1 MSERVTLVT
10 GASKGIGRA
19 CAEYLARDGHHVV
32 GVARSEPEDGFP
44 GDFFTADLGAHG
56 STAAFLADV
65 TTHYAFNG
73 LVNNV
78 GQVRPIPLDEI
89 TDADYAVF
97 VQINMTTP
105 FQCAQAVLPAMKDQ
119 GFGRVVNISSEVV
132 QGILKDRSVYT
143 AAKAGLIGFTRAWTL
158 ELGTY
163 GITVNAVA
171 PGPIETSMFTKNHP
185 PGSEKRESRISSL
198 AVGRF
203 GKPEDVAHAVAF
215 FMREESEFITG
226 QTLFVCGGSSLNS
239 GALL

>member
-1 MSERVTLVT
+1 MHERVTLVT

-19 CAEYLARDGHHVV
+19 CAERLAQAGHRVVGLARTAPD
-32 GVARSEPEDGFP
+32 DGFP
-44 GDFFTADLGAHG
+44 GEFVEVDLGDPVA
-56 STAAFLADV
+56 TAKVLDDLVAR
-65 TTHYAFNG
+65 HPFNG

-78 GQVRPIPLDEI
+78 GTVRPVPLDDI
-89 TDADYAVF
+89 TDADYAAF
-97 VQINMTTP
+97 VQINMTAP
-105 FQCAQAVLPAMKDQ
+105 FQCARALLRPMKAQ
-119 GFGRVVNISSEVV
+119 HFGRIVNISSELV

-171 PGPIETSMFTKNHP
+171 PGPIETPMFTRNHP
-185 PGSEKRESRISSL
+185 PGSDKRESRVSSL

-203 GKPEDVAHAVAF
+203 GRPEDVAHAVAF
-215 FMREESEFITG
+215 FMEEASEFITG

-239 GALL
+239 GALM

>member
-1 MSERVTLVT
+1 MNERVTLVT

-19 CAEYLARDGHHVV
+19 CAERLARDGHRVV
-32 GVARSEPEDGFP
+32 GVARSEPEDTFP
-44 GDFFTADLGAHG
+44 GDFLAADLGDHG
-56 STAAFLADV
+56 AASEFLKDV
-65 TTHYAFNG
+65 TDRYQFNG

-78 GQVRPIPLDEI
+78 GQVRPIPLGEI
-89 TDADYAVF
+89 TDRDYADF
-97 VQINMTTP
+97 VQLNMTAP
-105 FQCAQAVLPAMKDQ
+105 FQCAQAVLPSMKAQ
-119 GFGRVVNISSEVV
+119 GFGRIVNISSELV

-143 AAKAGLIGFTRAWTL
+143 AAKAGVIGFTRAWTL

-171 PGPIETSMFTKNHP
+171 PGPIETPMFTRNHP
-185 PGSEKRESRISSL
+185 PGSEKRDARVSSL

-215 FMREESEFITG
+215 FMQAESEFITG

-239 GALL
+239 GALM

>member
-1 MSERVTLVT
+1 MNERVTLVT

-19 CAEYLARDGHHVV
+19 CAEHLARDGHHVV
-32 GVARSEPEDGFP
+32 GVARSEPDDGFP
-44 GDFFTADLGAHG
+44 GDFLTADLGDNEAT
-56 STAAFLADV
+56 SVFLSDV
-65 TTHYAFNG
+65 TARYEFNG

-78 GQVRPIPLDEI
+78 GQVRPIPLDQI
-89 TDADYAVF
+89 SAADYANF
-97 VQINMTTP
+97 VQINMTAP
-105 FQCAQAVLPAMKDQ
+105 FQCAKAVLPAMKEQ
-119 GFGRVVNISSEVV
+119 GFGRIVSISSELV

-143 AAKAGLIGFTRAWTL
+143 AAKAGIIGFTRAWTL

-171 PGPIETSMFTKNHP
+171 PGPIETPMFTKNHP
-185 PGSEKRESRISSL
+185 PGSEKRAARVSSL

-215 FMREESEFITG
+215 FMQTESEFITG

-239 GALL
+239 GALM